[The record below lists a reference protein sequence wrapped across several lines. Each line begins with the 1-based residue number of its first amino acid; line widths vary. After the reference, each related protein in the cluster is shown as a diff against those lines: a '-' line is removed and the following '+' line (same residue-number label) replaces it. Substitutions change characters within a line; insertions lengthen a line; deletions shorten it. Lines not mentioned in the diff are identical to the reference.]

1 LEKRQEAGRMAN
13 TDLSLWKTCEKLV
26 EKLGKSVEK
35 FVEKHPNFST
45 KIFNNFFN
53 ISFNIFSTSFST
65 AENQQCQGKN
75 KFSIKN
81 QEVLFISRK
90 YL

>member
-1 LEKRQEAGRMAN
+1 MAN
-13 TDLSLWKTCEKLV
+13 TDYLVENLWKTCGKIRGISGKLCL
-26 EKLGKSVEK
+26 KIPS
-35 FVEKHPNFST
+35 FST

-53 ISFNIFSTSFST
+53 ITFNTFSTIFST
-65 AENQQCQGKN
+65 AKNQYSQGKQ

-90 YL
+90 YLYRYIFMY